1 MAEPSP
7 STPVIQ
13 NWGHREVAGFHSD
26 LRDLP
31 ETANARENKIEVLQD
46 TPTFL
51 RNGKG
56 AVGWEKKMRGRKE
69 KEDSNIEG
77 KKGIWNF
84 IKA

>member
-51 RNGKG
+51 RNGIEHPIFPKKWKG
-56 AVGWEKKMRGRKE
+56 SSWMRKKNEGEKGKGRL
-69 KEDSNIEG
+69 
-77 KKGIWNF
+77 
-84 IKA
+84 